1 MVPTADGK
9 RQVDLGIRSE
19 RVECGAHIALLWETD
34 AEFEEAVGFL
44 EEGARGGDHLVVFGH
59 DEGNQRVMEVLRERG
74 VDVDALTDEGRLD
87 VLGGRETGEATLAGI
102 GASFTAAVDRGA
114 ELIRLLGNIG
124 WGREGWPSESD
135 LLRFESQVTEAAKA
149 FPCVIVCMYD
159 LRSCSGASLVHGCF
173 QTHPMTFLGNLVRE
187 NPYHVPY
194 SEFIQR
200 LDGTRTRGDSS
211 SP

>member
-1 MVPTADGK
+1 MVTSGANS
-9 RQVDLGIRSE
+9 QVDLGIRSE
-19 RVECGAHIALLWETD
+19 RVEPGAHIALLWETD

-44 EEGARGGDHLVVFGH
+44 ERGAHEGDHLVVFGH
-59 DEGNQRVMEVLRERG
+59 DEGNQRVIEVLRRRG
-74 VDVDALTDEGRLD
+74 VDVDALSAEGRLD
-87 VLGGRETGEATLAGI
+87 VLGGAETGEATLAGI

-173 QTHPMTFLGNLVRE
+173 QTHPLTFLGNLVRE
-187 NPYHVPY
+187 NPHYVPHA
-194 SEFIQR
+194 EFTRR
-200 LDGTRTRGDSS
+200 LEANKSREKPDS
-211 SP
+211 P